1 MVVAKK
7 LSKSN
12 RQDLGGG
19 ARLPIGGGGGAKI
32 KLFHPPSPDFPAT
45 IRLLS

>member
-1 MVVAKK
+1 MMVAKK

-19 ARLPIGGGGGAKI
+19 ARLPIGGGAKI